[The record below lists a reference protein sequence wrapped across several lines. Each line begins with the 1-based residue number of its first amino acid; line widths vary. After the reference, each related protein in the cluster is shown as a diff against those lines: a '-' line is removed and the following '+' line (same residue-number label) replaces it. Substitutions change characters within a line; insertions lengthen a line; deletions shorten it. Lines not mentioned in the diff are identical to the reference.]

1 MIKYRTRFDIIE
13 AIEVVRE
20 TKKKIVLP
28 ANSCGKEISENK
40 VSNWTNWHET
50 WEEAHAFLVSKA
62 EREVES
68 LRLQLE
74 QAKGILGQIKGMKP
88 NAELTGASGMAAKRP
103 R

>member
-1 MIKYRTRFDIIE
+1 MIKYRTRLDNIE

-20 TKKKIVLP
+20 TKKQVILP
-28 ANSCGKEISENK
+28 ANSCGKEKIENK

-68 LRLQLE
+68 LRLRLE
-74 QAKGILGQIKGMKP
+74 QAKGRLGQIKGMKP
-88 NAELTGASGMAAKRP
+88 NARIKPSREAASA
-103 R
+103 